1 MFFLFFFFFFFLELG
16 NLLLFI
22 CATYRDIGILSH
34 LCNGLYLTNSSLNY
48 MSSNVMEAWSRLVSH
63 VPLCFTKVSNYP
75 HIRILRWILQRRC
88 SRFCLI
94 LMFPQDIRDH
104 ARFYYCLLTNVSSK
118 KVCKQNKWM
127 RAFGLLYAPRRCLFF
142 HFFLNY
148 VDGKLTENV
157 IAGLVCNGNFSAS
170 ADTFWKVCL
179 WNTWL
184 SRYCISISRT
194 NFRVRENR

>member
-1 MFFLFFFFFFFLELG
+1 MWWKPEVDLCLTFLFVLQKCRIILTLEYYAG
-16 NLLLFI
+16 F
-22 CATYRDIGILSH
+22 YRGD
-34 LCNGLYLTNSSLNY
+34 
-48 MSSNVMEAWSRLVSH
+48 EADFV
-63 VPLCFTKVSNYP
+63 
-75 HIRILRWILQRRC
+75 
-88 SRFCLI
+88 LI

-127 RAFGLLYAPRRCLFF
+127 RAFGLLYAPRRYLFF

-157 IAGLVCNGNFSAS
+157 IAGLVCNGNLSAS